1 MSELATNI
9 IKLLIGVALFIAG
22 MGIMSGG
29 LKKATGRSLKRL
41 FNKTQNSRFAG
52 LGIGAGVTAL
62 IQSSG
67 ATSVMTIGFIN
78 AGVMTIFQGV
88 CIILGAYL
96 GTTVTGL
103 LVSFSSFGGVSLCLC
118 LLALVGV
125 ILDFFKKEIVKSI
138 GQILTGLGILFVGL
152 EMMKGAFASGPLLD
166 AFTNLFQSVNS
177 PILLLL
183 IGALFT
189 CLTQSSSATSGIV
202 IVMVGQGAIPLESGF
217 YLVLGATI
225 GTVLVTIVASIGG
238 EVDAKRTA
246 FLCLLIRIVTALLAL
261 AILWPVEACC
271 NNAISAGL
279 CKMLGNNLQFTVAVF
294 LIIYNVIFVGFVLPF
309 IKPLVEFSKVC
320 IKDHKLESKKKVLK
334 FIDNKLLINPAVA
347 LGQTKNEIINML
359 ELAKI
364 NFALGYHIIIEQDFS
379 KSNELEE
386 REEAI
391 DFINNEITNFLIE
404 LSQGASHNDE
414 KKIGSYFHII
424 NDIERIGDHA
434 YNFYESAKKMHDSD
448 LKFSDHAKEEIKKI
462 YFLIDEMF
470 ELAEQIFKKPD
481 INKVKK
487 LHSLEDE
494 TDVLKTS
501 LSEAHYQRI
510 RENKCNMELSP
521 FYTTLVSEFERVADH
536 LVNIGY
542 AYLNPTGDDQHINF

>member
-1 MSELATNI
+1 MPELAEEI
-9 IKLLIGVALFIAG
+9 IKLLIGAALFIAG
-22 MGIMSGG
+22 MGIMSSG

-78 AGVMTIFQGV
+78 AGVMTVFQGL

-103 LVSFSSFGGVSLCLC
+103 LVSFSSFGGLSLCMC
-118 LLALVGV
+118 LTALVGV
-125 ILDFFKKEIVKSI
+125 ILDFFKKDIVKSI

-152 EMMKGAFASGPLLD
+152 EMMKGAFATGPLLD
-166 AFTNLFQSVNS
+166 AFKNLFASVNS

-202 IVMVGQGAIPLESGF
+202 IVMAGQGAIPLVSGF

-225 GTVLVTIVASIGG
+225 GTVLVTIIASIGG

-246 FLCLLIRIVTALLAL
+246 ITCLIIRTFTALLAL
-261 AILWPVEACC
+261 AILWPVEVCC
-271 NNAISAGL
+271 NNPISTGL
-279 CKMLGNNLQFTVAVF
+279 FNLFGKNIQFTIAMFLVF
-294 LIIYNVIFVGFVLPF
+294 YNIIFIAILLPF
-309 IKPLVEFSKVC
+309 IKPLADFSTVLV
-320 IKDHKLESKKKVLK
+320 KDKKLENKRKVLK
-334 FIDNKLLINPAVA
+334 YIDNKLLINPSVA
-347 LGQTKNEIINML
+347 LGQAKNEIINML
-359 ELAKI
+359 DLART
-364 NFALGYHIIIEQDFS
+364 NFKLGYHIIVNQDFS
-379 KSNELEE
+379 KTNELEE

-404 LSQGASHNDE
+404 LSHDATRHDE

-434 YNFYESAKKMHDSD
+434 YNFFESAKKMRDDD
-448 LKFSDHAKEEIKKI
+448 LKFSDHAKTELNKMNL
-462 YFLIDEMF
+462 LIDDMF
-470 ELAEQIFKKPD
+470 DLAREIFKKPD
-481 INKVKK
+481 IEKVKK
-487 LHSLEDE
+487 LHTLEDK
-494 TDVLKTS
+494 TDILKNE
-501 LSEAHYQRI
+501 LSENHFQRI

-542 AYLNPTGDDQHINF
+542 AYLNPTGDDEHISL